1 MIVTATAGSFGA
13 LPQIVS
19 GFRTLGNET
28 PVLNSWAGD
37 GDVLGHEDP
46 QVTNYY
52 YVTYASSS
60 VTTRTRPSTPSPRSW
75 ARPRSGSA
83 ASSTGAAAI
92 DGLVTAINRAGG
104 STNGRRTPRTWRSS
118 TRCRHCRASSASPPL
133 KLVDVREPKEWA
145 EGRIPGSIHIPLGE
159 LGRRSDELIREIP
172 VVVVCR
178 SGVRSLTGTDELLA
192 RGFADVASLNGGI
205 LAWARAGHPI
215 ES

>member
-1 MIVTATAGSFGA
+1 M
-13 LPQIVS
+13 
-19 GFRTLGNET
+19 TLRRMAASPDTT
-28 PVLNSWAGD
+28 PEV
-37 GDVLGHEDP
+37 DVAE
-46 QVTNYY
+46 
-52 YVTYASSS
+52 
-60 VTTRTRPSTPSPRSW
+60 TTRVWADRS
-75 ARPRSGSA
+75 AQ
-83 ASSTGAAAI
+83 
-92 DGLVTAINRAGG
+92 
-104 STNGRRTPRTWRSS
+104 
-118 TRCRHCRASSASPPL
+118 
-133 KLVDVREPKEWA
+133 LVDVREPKEWA